1 MTAMPSWQLVA
12 ASAEAAPSSTLR
24 VLPLRHTTVIAEI
37 AGRRVVFDPSLSP
50 SFSAQGV
57 FAGPL
62 PARHADEVGPVDLVC
77 ISSGEATSFDPRT
90 LVALDAR
97 HASIL
102 VGDDDT
108 ARRIRQ
114 LGWRRVRVVSPTT
127 PVDVG
132 GLRIQA
138 SPGRGLLGPAVG
150 FVVGS
155 ANHDGARL
163 WHTGLLPPLE
173 VDARAA
179 AFASANPVDVVL
191 GCAWGLRSRTGGPP
205 LQADVDDVA
214 ALARLARAQ
223 VLLPIGRDAVATGL
237 FSLVWEQEPMPVVVE
252 QGLRIERPVNGTWY
266 GRP

>member
-1 MTAMPSWQLVA
+1 M
-12 ASAEAAPSSTLR
+12 
-24 VLPLRHTTVIAEI
+24 LPLRHTTVVAEV
-37 AGRRVVFDPSLSP
+37 AGRRVVFDPSLSL
-50 SFSAQGV
+50 SFSAPGV
-57 FAGPL
+57 FTGPL
-62 PARHADEVGPVDLVC
+62 PARHADEIGPVDLVC

-90 LVALDAR
+90 LTALDAW

-108 ARRIRQ
+108 ARRVRQ

-138 SPGRGLLGPAVG
+138 SPGRGLTGPAIG

-155 ANHDGARL
+155 ANREGPRL

-205 LQADVDDVA
+205 LQADIDDVA
-214 ALARLARAQ
+214 ALARLARAR
-223 VLLPIGRDAVATGL
+223 VLLPIGRDAVAAGL
-237 FSLVWEQEPMPVVVE
+237 FSLVWEQEAPAVAVD
-252 QGLRIERPVNGTWY
+252 QHRGGLHIERPVNGTWY
-266 GRP
+266 VADVRAP